1 MVNEC
6 KKLIIE
12 MCNMVL
18 ARLDTDL
25 SSFTDLL
32 LTTIKTSGNKSYI
45 RMMLNVALC
54 IDNIYSV
61 TRVYILYA
69 LCYISIGLHSA
80 DHNHIISPCTDSD
93 LCHHLWSCIFII
105 HYMLQLCPCIMLL
118 FSGLQLW
125 QLNSSIRLLN
135 LMQMICQN

>member
-69 LCYISIGLHSA
+69 LCYIS
-80 DHNHIISPCTDSD
+80 
-93 LCHHLWSCIFII
+93 
-105 HYMLQLCPCIMLL
+105 
-118 FSGLQLW
+118 
-125 QLNSSIRLLN
+125 
-135 LMQMICQN
+135 